1 MSTIKIN
8 TINTTSN
15 TFADSKCKDS
25 IAFSSAPLKQLKND
39 MEV

>member
-8 TINTTSN
+8 TINTTFN
-15 TFADSKCKDS
+15 TFADSKCNDS
-25 IAFSSAPLKQLKND
+25 VVFSSTPLKQLKND